1 MWCVRSVL
9 GVSATAAAG
18 AALALAG
25 SGVAVAGSSP
35 DVTGQKY
42 SDAQSAISG
51 AGFTP
56 VVQSTVGDQLAWPD
70 CVVTR
75 TQQRTVQAPENS
87 SGSSTNQLLVSL
99 NCDAPVASAAAP
111 GNSAASP
118 EGRAAAAKAAAA
130 KAASSASSGG

>member
-1 MWCVRSVL
+1 MREITCARSVL
-9 GVSATAAAG
+9 GVSAAAAAL

-25 SGVAVAGSSP
+25 SGVAVASSSP

-56 VVQSTVGDQLAWPD
+56 VVESTVGDQKAWPD

-75 TQQRTVQAPENS
+75 TQQRTVQPPENS
-87 SGSSTNQLLVSL
+87 SGSATNQLLVSL
-99 NCDAPVASAAAP
+99 NCDAGVASAAKP
-111 GNSAASP
+111 GYSAASP
-118 EGRAAAAKAAAA
+118 EGRAAAAA
-130 KAASSASSGG
+130 AASSAVDRG

>member
-1 MWCVRSVL
+1 MRRTRSVL
-9 GVSATAAAG
+9 GVSVTAAAG

-56 VVQSTVGDQLAWPD
+56 IVESIVGDQKARPD

-75 TQQRTVQAPENS
+75 TEKRTVPPPENS
-87 SGSSTNQLLVSL
+87 SGSATTQLLVSL
-99 NCDAPVASAAAP
+99 NCDAGVASAAKP

-118 EGRAAAAKAAAA
+118 EGKAAAKAAA
-130 KAASSASSGG
+130 SASSGSGG